1 VSTADFGG
9 AFGANEWLVEEMY
22 EKYIAD
28 PASVDPQWID
38 FFAANAHLINGNG
51 SAGVTTTSSNGSSN
65 GASNGAAQVTP
76 LNIQQLAANVPLPS
90 SGGAPPA
97 PKRAHVDAPPAP
109 STLRA
114 EMQMPSAPATP
125 APAATPAATPSAST
139 PASAPQQGN
148 PLQPQVVNSSR
159 SSTPLPADPV
169 RKAAPVISSPSAG
182 SVDALRGT
190 AARVVTNMEAS
201 LEVPTA
207 TSVRAIPAKLLI
219 DNRIVINNHLKR
231 GRGGKVSFTHLIG
244 YAMIK
249 ALRAMPEMNSFFTH
263 LEDKP
268 AVGHPDHINLGIAI
282 DLAKSDGTRQLL
294 VPSIKGCEGM
304 DFAQFWEAYEAVV
317 KKARTGALT
326 VEDFAGTTVS
336 LTNPGTIGT
345 VHSVPRLMQGQGLIL
360 GVGAMEYPAEYQG
373 ASDETLARLA
383 ISKTVTLT
391 STYDHRIIQGAQSG
405 DFLRRVH
412 EILLGEES
420 FYDEI
425 FAALRIPYAPIRWN
439 ADIER
444 TKDDDIHKT
453 ARVQE
458 LIHAYRSR
466 GHLMADTD
474 PLEFHMRSHPDL
486 DVVTHGL
493 TLWDLDREVATGGFG
508 TQPFMKLRNILGILR
523 DSYCRAIGIEYMH

>member
-1 VSTADFGG
+1 MSTADFGG

-28 PASVDPQWID
+28 PASVDSQWID

-65 GASNGAAQVTP
+65 GAGQVTP

-114 EMQMPSAPATP
+114 EMQLPSAPATP
-125 APAATPAATPSAST
+125 TATPATPSSST
-139 PASAPQQGN
+139 PVSAPQQGN
-148 PLQPQVVNSSR
+148 PLQPQVVTSSR

-207 TSVRAIPAKLLI
+207 TSVRAVPAKLLI

-249 ALRAMPEMNSFFTH
+249 ALRGIPEMNSFFTH

-282 DLAKSDGTRQLL
+282 D
-294 VPSIKGCEGM
+294 
-304 DFAQFWEAYEAVV
+304 
-317 KKARTGALT
+317 
-326 VEDFAGTTVS
+326 
-336 LTNPGTIGT
+336 
-345 VHSVPRLMQGQGLIL
+345 
-360 GVGAMEYPAEYQG
+360 
-373 ASDETLARLA
+373 
-383 ISKTVTLT
+383 
-391 STYDHRIIQGAQSG
+391 
-405 DFLRRVH
+405 
-412 EILLGEES
+412 
-420 FYDEI
+420 
-425 FAALRIPYAPIRWN
+425 
-439 ADIER
+439 
-444 TKDDDIHKT
+444 
-453 ARVQE
+453 
-458 LIHAYRSR
+458 
-466 GHLMADTD
+466 
-474 PLEFHMRSHPDL
+474 
-486 DVVTHGL
+486 
-493 TLWDLDREVATGGFG
+493 
-508 TQPFMKLRNILGILR
+508 
-523 DSYCRAIGIEYMH
+523 

>member
-1 VSTADFGG
+1 MSTADFGG

-38 FFAANAHLINGNG
+38 FFAANAHVINGNG

-65 GASNGAAQVTP
+65 GASNGASHVTP

-148 PLQPQVVNSSR
+148 PLQPQVVTSSR

-317 KKARTGALT
+317 KKARTGALA

-360 GVGAMEYPAEYQG
+360 GVGAM
-373 ASDETLARLA
+373 
-383 ISKTVTLT
+383 
-391 STYDHRIIQGAQSG
+391 
-405 DFLRRVH
+405 
-412 EILLGEES
+412 
-420 FYDEI
+420 
-425 FAALRIPYAPIRWN
+425 
-439 ADIER
+439 
-444 TKDDDIHKT
+444 
-453 ARVQE
+453 
-458 LIHAYRSR
+458 
-466 GHLMADTD
+466 
-474 PLEFHMRSHPDL
+474 
-486 DVVTHGL
+486 
-493 TLWDLDREVATGGFG
+493 
-508 TQPFMKLRNILGILR
+508 
-523 DSYCRAIGIEYMH
+523 